1 MFLLLLKF
9 GGIHMMNLYDSS
21 LFFDEMFDGNQPKPH
36 YRSFHHKL
44 SIFSQEQL
52 EEKYRQA
59 QASFLR
65 QGITFTVYGAQDGTE
80 RTMPFDCVPII
91 IPQTQWAII
100 EEGVKQRVEALN
112 LFLQDVYAE
121 QKIIRDGY
129 IPRQL
134 VEKNPYFSPIMLG
147 LKVPIANHIFLAG
160 IDLIRDEK
168 GDYFVLEDNLRNPSG
183 ISYVFEN
190 RDVMKEVYPEFFSKH
205 TILSLDKQMANMK
218 KALLAHRPS
227 TMEEGREPKAVLLTA
242 GMYNSAYYDHLFL
255 AQHLSIQLVEGRDLV
270 VQDLKVY
277 MKTIYGLQQIDI
289 IYRRIDDDFL
299 DPVAFR
305 EDSLLGVPHL
315 MAVYQ
320 AGNVAILNA
329 VGNGVADDKAM
340 YAYVPEMIRYY
351 LQEEPI
357 LPNVKTYHL
366 EDEQQR
372 AWVLEHIQELVI
384 KNVSA
389 SGGYDML
396 IGPHASEDEITLFKD
411 KIMMHPCQYIAQPTI
426 KLSRAPSFQNGRFY
440 PCHVDLRVYA
450 MKGED
455 CYVLPGGLS
464 RVALQEGSLVV
475 NSSQGGG
482 AKDTWILKE
491 ELKHAE
497 SSSRRVILDGTV

>member
-1 MFLLLLKF
+1 
-9 GGIHMMNLYDSS
+9 MMKKLYDSS
-21 LFFDEMFDGNQPKPH
+21 LFFDEMFDGNKPKPH

-44 SIFSQEQL
+44 SLFSQEQL

-65 QGITFTVYGAQDGTE
+65 QGVTFTVYGTQDGTE

-91 IPQTQWAII
+91 IPQRQWSHI
-100 EEGVKQRVEALN
+100 EAGVKQRVEALN
-112 LFLQDVYAE
+112 LFLQDVYG
-121 QKIIRDGY
+121 QQNILRDGL

-134 VEKNPYFSPIMLG
+134 VENNPYFTSMMTG
-147 LKVPIANHIFLAG
+147 LQVPIKNHIFLAG

-168 GDYFVLEDNLRNPSG
+168 GHYHVLEDNLRNPSG

-205 TILSLDKQMANMK
+205 TIRPLDKQMSYMK
-218 KALLAHRPS
+218 KALLVHRPPS
-227 TMEEGREPKAVLLTA
+227 MQADREPKAVLLTA
-242 GMYNSAYYDHLFL
+242 GIYNSAYYDHVFL
-255 AQHLSIQLVEGRDLV
+255 AQHLNIKLVEGRDLV

-277 MKTIYGLQQIDI
+277 MKTIYGLQQVDI

-299 DPVAFR
+299 DPAVFR

-315 MAVYQ
+315 MAAYQ
-320 AGNVAILNA
+320 AGHVAILNA

-340 YAYVPEMIRYY
+340 YAYVPDMIRYY

-366 EDEQQR
+366 GDDQQR
-372 AWVLEHIQELVI
+372 EWVLEHMQELVI

-396 IGPHASEDEITLFKD
+396 IGPHASEEEIALFKQ
-411 KIMMHPCQYIAQPTI
+411 KISKNPLQYIAQPTI
-426 KLSRAPSFQNGRFY
+426 KLSRAPAFQNGRFY
-440 PCHVDLRVYA
+440 PCHVDLRVYV

-464 RVALQEGSLVV
+464 RVALEEGSLVV

-491 ELKHAE
+491 ELQHAK
-497 SSSRRVILDGTV
+497 SSSRRVVLDGTV

>member
-1 MFLLLLKF
+1 
-9 GGIHMMNLYDSS
+9 MMKKLYDSS
-21 LFFDEMFDGNQPKPH
+21 LFFDEMFDGNKPKPH

-44 SIFSQEQL
+44 SLFSQEQL

-65 QGITFTVYGAQDGTE
+65 QGITFTVYGTQDGTE

-91 IPQTQWAII
+91 IPQRQWTHI
-100 EEGVKQRVEALN
+100 EAGVKQRVEALN
-112 LFLQDVYAE
+112 LFLQDVYG
-121 QKIIRDGY
+121 QQNILRDGL

-134 VEKNPYFSPIMLG
+134 VENNPYFTQMMTG
-147 LKVPIANHIFLAG
+147 LQVPIKNHIFLAG

-168 GDYFVLEDNLRNPSG
+168 GLYHVLEDNLRNPSG

-205 TILSLDKQMANMK
+205 TILPLDKQMCYMK
-218 KALLAHRPS
+218 KALLAHRPPS
-227 TMEEGREPKAVLLTA
+227 MQADREPKAVLLTA
-242 GMYNSAYYDHLFL
+242 GIYNSAYYDHVFL
-255 AQHLSIQLVEGRDLV
+255 AQHLNIKLVEGRDLV
-270 VQDLKVY
+270 VQDMKVY
-277 MKTIYGLQQIDI
+277 MKTIYGLQQVDI

-299 DPVAFR
+299 DPAVFR

-315 MAVYQ
+315 MAAYQ
-320 AGNVAILNA
+320 AGHVAILNA

-340 YAYVPEMIRYY
+340 YAYVPDMIRYY

-357 LPNVKTYHL
+357 LSNVKTYHL
-366 EDEQQR
+366 GDDKQR
-372 AWVLEHIQELVI
+372 EWVLKHMQELVI

-396 IGPHASEDEITLFKD
+396 IGPHASEEEIALFKQ
-411 KIMMHPCQYIAQPTI
+411 KICKNPLQYIAQPTI
-426 KLSRAPSFQNGRFY
+426 KLSRAPAFQNGRFY
-440 PCHVDLRVYA
+440 PCHVDLRVYV

-464 RVALQEGSLVV
+464 RVALEEGSLVV

-491 ELKHAE
+491 ELQHAK
-497 SSSRRVILDGTV
+497 SSSRRVVLDGSV

>member
-1 MFLLLLKF
+1 
-9 GGIHMMNLYDSS
+9 MMKKLYDSS
-21 LFFDEMFDGNQPKPH
+21 LFFDEMFDGNKPKPH

-44 SIFSQEQL
+44 SLFSQEQL

-65 QGITFTVYGAQDGTE
+65 QGVTFTVYGTQDGTE

-91 IPQTQWAII
+91 IPQRQWSHI
-100 EEGVKQRVEALN
+100 EAGVKQRVEALN
-112 LFLQDVYAE
+112 LFIQDVYG
-121 QKIIRDGY
+121 QQNILRDGL
-129 IPRQL
+129 IPREL
-134 VEKNPYFSPIMLG
+134 VENNPYFTPMMTG
-147 LKVPIANHIFLAG
+147 LQVPIKNHIFLAG

-168 GDYFVLEDNLRNPSG
+168 GRYHVLEDNLRNPSG

-205 TILSLDKQMANMK
+205 TIRPLDKQMTYMK
-218 KALLAHRPS
+218 KALLAHRPPS
-227 TMEEGREPKAVLLTA
+227 MQADREPKAVLLTA
-242 GMYNSAYYDHLFL
+242 GIYNSAYYDHVFL
-255 AQHLSIQLVEGRDLV
+255 AQHLNIKLVEGRDLV

-277 MKTIYGLQQIDI
+277 MKTIYGLQQVDI

-299 DPVAFR
+299 DPAVFR

-315 MAVYQ
+315 MAAYQ
-320 AGNVAILNA
+320 AGHVAILNA

-340 YAYVPEMIRYY
+340 YAYVPDMVRYY

-366 EDEQQR
+366 GDDKQR
-372 AWVLEHIQELVI
+372 EWVLKHMQELVI

-396 IGPHASEDEITLFKD
+396 IGPHASEEEITLFKQ
-411 KIMMHPCQYIAQPTI
+411 KICKNPLQYIAQPTI
-426 KLSRAPSFQNGRFY
+426 KLSRAPAFQNGRFY
-440 PCHVDLRVYA
+440 PCHVDLRVYV

-464 RVALQEGSLVV
+464 RVALEEGSLVV

-491 ELKHAE
+491 ELQHAK
-497 SSSRRVILDGTV
+497 SSSRRVVLDGTV

>member
-1 MFLLLLKF
+1 MKK
-9 GGIHMMNLYDSS
+9 LYDSS
-21 LFFDEMFDGNQPKPH
+21 LFFDEMFDGNKPKPH

-44 SIFSQEQL
+44 SLFSQEQL

-65 QGITFTVYGAQDGTE
+65 QGITFTVYGTQDGTE

-91 IPQTQWAII
+91 IPQRQWTHI
-100 EEGVKQRVEALN
+100 EAGVKQRVEALN
-112 LFLQDVYAE
+112 LFLQDVYG
-121 QKIIRDGY
+121 QQNILRDGL

-134 VEKNPYFSPIMLG
+134 VENNPYFKHMMTG
-147 LKVPIANHIFLAG
+147 LQVPIKNHIFLAG

-168 GDYFVLEDNLRNPSG
+168 GLYHVLEDNLRNPSG

-205 TILSLDKQMANMK
+205 TILPLDKQMCYMK
-218 KALLAHRPS
+218 KALLAHRPPF
-227 TMEEGREPKAVLLTA
+227 MQADREPKAVLLTA
-242 GMYNSAYYDHLFL
+242 GIYNSAYYDHVFL
-255 AQHLSIQLVEGRDLV
+255 AQHLNIKLVEGRDLV
-270 VQDLKVY
+270 VQDMKVY
-277 MKTIYGLQQIDI
+277 MKTIYGLQQVDI

-299 DPVAFR
+299 DPAVFR

-315 MAVYQ
+315 MAAYQ
-320 AGNVAILNA
+320 AGHVAILNA

-340 YAYVPEMIRYY
+340 YAYVPDMIRYY

-366 EDEQQR
+366 GDDKQR
-372 AWVLEHIQELVI
+372 EWVLKHMQELVI

-396 IGPHASEDEITLFKD
+396 IGPHASEEEIALFKQ
-411 KIMMHPCQYIAQPTI
+411 KICKNPLQYIAQPTI
-426 KLSRAPSFQNGRFY
+426 KLSRAPAFQNGRFY
-440 PCHVDLRVYA
+440 PCHVDLRVYV

-464 RVALQEGSLVV
+464 RVALEEGSLVV

-491 ELKHAE
+491 ELQHAK
-497 SSSRRVILDGTV
+497 SSSRRVVLDGSV

>member
-1 MFLLLLKF
+1 
-9 GGIHMMNLYDSS
+9 MMNLYDSS
-21 LFFDEMFDGNQPKPH
+21 LFFDEMFDGNKPKPH

-44 SIFSQEQL
+44 SFFSQEQL

-91 IPQTQWAII
+91 IPQTKWAMI
-100 EEGVKQRVEALN
+100 EAGVKQRVEALN
-112 LFLQDVYAE
+112 LFLQDVYG
-121 QKIIRDGY
+121 QQMIIQDGL
-129 IPRQL
+129 IPKQL
-134 VEKNPYFSPIMLG
+134 VENNPYFTPAMKG
-147 LKVPIANHIFLAG
+147 LHVPIGNHIFLAG

-168 GDYFVLEDNLRNPSG
+168 GDYHVLEDNLRNPSG

-205 TILSLDKQMANMK
+205 TIRPLDKHMACMK
-218 KALLAHRPS
+218 KALLAHRPPS
-227 TMEEGREPKAVLLTA
+227 MQAEREPKAVLLTA
-242 GMYNSAYYDHLFL
+242 GMYNSAYYDHVFL
-255 AQHLSIQLVEGRDLV
+255 AQHLNIQLVEGRDLV

-299 DPVAFR
+299 DPTVFR

-315 MAVYQ
+315 MAAYQ
-320 AGNVAILNA
+320 AGHVAILNA

-366 EDEQQR
+366 GDDSQR
-372 AWVLEHIQELVI
+372 EWVLEHLDELVI
-384 KNVSA
+384 KNVGA

-396 IGPHASEDEITLFKD
+396 IGPHASKEEIALFKQ
-411 KIMMHPCQYIAQPTI
+411 KIIERPYQYIAQPTI
-426 KLSRAPSFQNGRFY
+426 KLSRAPAFQNGRFY
-440 PCHVDLRVYA
+440 PCHVDLRVYV

-455 CYVLPGGLS
+455 SYVLPGGLS

-491 ELKHAE
+491 EWQHAK
-497 SSSRRVILDGTV
+497 SSSRRVVLDGTL

>member
-1 MFLLLLKF
+1 MKK
-9 GGIHMMNLYDSS
+9 LYDSS
-21 LFFDEMFDGNQPKPH
+21 LFFDEMFDGNKPKPH

-44 SIFSQEQL
+44 SLFSQEQL

-65 QGITFTVYGAQDGTE
+65 QGITFTVYGTQDGTE

-91 IPQTQWAII
+91 IPQRQWTHI
-100 EEGVKQRVEALN
+100 EAGVKQRVEALN
-112 LFLQDVYAE
+112 LFLQDVYG
-121 QKIIRDGY
+121 QQNILRDGL

-134 VEKNPYFSPIMLG
+134 VENNPYFTQMMTG
-147 LKVPIANHIFLAG
+147 LQVPIKNHIFLAG

-168 GDYFVLEDNLRNPSG
+168 GLYHVLEDNLRNPSG

-205 TILSLDKQMANMK
+205 TILPLDKQMCYMK
-218 KALLAHRPS
+218 KALLAHRPPS
-227 TMEEGREPKAVLLTA
+227 MQADREPKAVLLTA
-242 GMYNSAYYDHLFL
+242 GIYNSAYYDHVFL
-255 AQHLSIQLVEGRDLV
+255 AQHLNIKLVEGRDLV

-277 MKTIYGLQQIDI
+277 MKTIYGLQQVDI

-299 DPVAFR
+299 DPAVFR

-315 MAVYQ
+315 MAAYQ
-320 AGNVAILNA
+320 AGHVAILNA

-340 YAYVPEMIRYY
+340 YAYVPDMIRYY

-366 EDEQQR
+366 GDDKQR
-372 AWVLEHIQELVI
+372 EWVLKHMQELVI

-396 IGPHASEDEITLFKD
+396 IGPHASEEEIALFKQ
-411 KIMMHPCQYIAQPTI
+411 KICKNPLQYIAQPTI
-426 KLSRAPSFQNGRFY
+426 KLSRAPAFQNGRFY
-440 PCHVDLRVYA
+440 PCHVDLRVYV

-464 RVALQEGSLVV
+464 RVALEEGSLVV

-491 ELKHAE
+491 ELQHAK
-497 SSSRRVILDGTV
+497 SSSRRVVLDGSV